1 MVIWNFYCMINVYIY
16 KYIYFNWYFIYY
28 NYFFFLLVVAR
39 KVFKKFIL
47 FEIIKREVLDVLRL
61 FLINLEELIMLSMY
75 ICIELYVYGIVIIIV

>member
-1 MVIWNFYCMINVYIY
+1 MC
-16 KYIYFNWYFIYY
+16 
-28 NYFFFLLVVAR
+28 